1 MTTVGSLSLSERLK
15 LNKLYR
21 SGPAAFGSLNNLVKL
36 SGLPRVKVRQTLL
49 SKPSY
54 TKLKNRGR
62 KFPRLHVKARFIND
76 IWCMDLAQVD
86 KLSSWNSNTKFLM
99 VSVDVFSRFVRVQP
113 MRNKNAETTRAAFI
127 RMCSDQGNNLIFPK
141 KLWADRGKEFFGDF
155 RDFYQDVGIHIYHTF
170 SEPKT
175 CFAERAIRSLKSLIY
190 KYLEERR
197 TDCYIPIL
205 QKFTR
210 TLNTRVNRSTGLL
223 PAKVQNG
230 DFMTILYQES
240 METNRLPSL
249 KIGDFVRIAK
259 VSTSFSNGNKPQFTD
274 EIFKV
279 VDIKTTIPR
288 VSYELEDLN
297 GEKILGKFYPEE
309 LSKQNHPL

>member
-36 SGLPRVKVRQTLL
+36 SGLPRVKVSQFLL

-54 TKLKNRGR
+54 TKIKNRRR
-62 KFPRLHVKARFIND
+62 KFPRLQVKARFIND

-141 KLWADRGKEFFGDF
+141 KLWVDRGKEFFGDF
-155 RDFYQDVGIHIYHTF
+155 RDFCQDVGIHIYHTF
-170 SEPKT
+170 SETKA

-197 TDCYIPIL
+197 TDCYLPKL
-205 QKFTR
+205 QNFTR
-210 TLNTRVNRSTGLL
+210 TLNTRVNRSTGL
-223 PAKVQNG
+223 PPEKVQNG
-230 DFMTILYQES
+230 DFMTILYKES
-240 METNRLPSL
+240 MKTNRLPSL
-249 KIGDFVRIAK
+249 KIGEFVRIAK
-259 VSTSFSNGNKPQFTD
+259 VSTSFSKGYKPQFTD

-279 VDIKTTIPR
+279 IDIKTTIPR

-309 LSKQNHPL
+309 LSKQNPPF